1 MLQSTV
7 ILLHCVCSKVNIFA
21 MNLDFREN
29 RAIVCFGG
37 LFFGVFFCYK
47 DHVTRW
53 HSGTIPE
60 ALKQLLFLLAFAG
73 VIAGGDSQRE
83 EAVLKGV

>member
-37 LFFGVFFCYK
+37 LFFGFFFFVIK
-47 DHVTRW
+47 ITSLV
-53 HSGTIPE
+53 GIQ
-60 ALKQLLFLLAFAG
+60 AQFLRL
-73 VIAGGDSQRE
+73 
-83 EAVLKGV
+83 